1 MEPLQPGEPDYSQ
14 TSTGLTDADVRNA
27 MLASLRLLAILTVLA
42 AAIFWWRVNW
52 QSAALCLIGSV
63 ISASSLWEWM
73 RLMKAVNERMDAGQN
88 TRQATRPMGGV
99 VFGFVARL
107 GLTLVVL
114 YGSLKYLNGTVFAL
128 IAGIALGLIS
138 LSIEAMR
145 LMKRAS
151 V

>member
-1 MEPLQPGEPDYSQ
+1 MEPLQPGEPDYTQ

-27 MLASLRLLAILTVLA
+27 MLASLRLLAILTTVA
-42 AAIFWWRVNW
+42 AAIFWWRINW
-52 QSAALCLIGSV
+52 QSAVLCLIGSV